1 MRAVAAAG
9 KGILDTIVQWA
20 RTVMLRN
27 CGAHSFGRLHM
38 TISMV
43 TDWMHPSAQTARP
56 SRTDARLIDA
66 VRRERPDRAAL
77 DALVRGQWPSLL
89 ARCRMLTQDAEMATE
104 LAQETWCRVLQAPRR
119 LDPEGNL
126 TAYLA
131 VVARNLW
138 RDRVRAARRAGALAD
153 DHLRSLDA
161 SGIGERGE
169 DRALVHVLPDP
180 ASLNVEDQAHLSMD
194 IDRALASLPPL
205 ERAVLLAR
213 YVEGESAAEIGRRYG
228 RTEQTVTTWL
238 RRAIATL
245 RRQLGE
251 HSGFDQ
257 HQRAKPRRPQTA
269 RP

>member
-1 MRAVAAAG
+1 
-9 KGILDTIVQWA
+9 
-20 RTVMLRN
+20 
-27 CGAHSFGRLHM
+27 M

-43 TDWMHPSAQTARP
+43 TAWKRSRAPTVVP
-56 SRTDARLIDA
+56 SRTDATLIDA
-66 VRRERPDRAAL
+66 VRRDRSDQAAL
-77 DALVRGQWPSLL
+77 DALVRGQWPRLL
-89 ARCRMLTQDAEMATE
+89 ARCRMLTQDAETATE

-119 LDPEGNL
+119 LDPDGNL

-161 SGIGERGE
+161 SEVGERGE
-169 DRALVHVLPDP
+169 DRALAHVLPDP

-194 IDRALASLPPL
+194 IDRALARLAPL

-213 YVEGESAAEIGRRYG
+213 YVDGESAAEIGRRYG

-238 RRAIATL
+238 RRAVATL

-251 HSGFDQ
+251 HSGFGE
-257 HQRAKPRRPQTA
+257 HQQARPRRPQPTH
-269 RP
+269 RQDRTG